1 MDDKMGTIEAES
13 SDYTG
18 LTADLVVA
26 YVANNPVPVTELA
39 ALIANVHAAVTGLG
53 NTSALAAPRVEKPT
67 AAQIRKS
74 IRPDAL
80 ISFEDG
86 KPYKTL
92 RRHLTGLGLDPETYR
107 EKWGLP
113 RDYPFGGGELL
124 PGPLGDGQEHRPGA
138 VAWEGSFAARRHS
151 RSHGGE
157 VETRGPAAEGQG
169 DRRGLAVPRAGLLR
183 RKDLGTDLR
192 ALCAETG

>member
-113 RDYPFGGGELL
+113 RDYPLVAVSYSQARSAMAKSIG
-124 PGPLGDGQEHRPGA
+124 LGQSRGKAASQRADIPEATAEKSKRVGRPRK
-138 VAWEGSFAARRHS
+138 AR
-151 RSHGGE
+151 
-157 VETRGPAAEGQG
+157 ETAEG
-169 DRRGLAVPRAGLLR
+169 
-183 RKDLGTDLR
+183 
-192 ALCAETG
+192 